1 MAGRCVVERDGY
13 GASWPAQRALAYAR
27 AGGRVCEKCGS
38 RRGVYVHHKRKIALH
53 LDHTTGTI
61 DYAAANDLDNLIA
74 LCVTCHKAAD
84 GHVALRGFT
93 PLSDMGKTH
102 E

>member
-27 AGGRVCEKCGS
+27 AGRVCEKCGS

-84 GHVALRGFT
+84 GLPFSGFRT
-93 PLSDMGKTH
+93 L
-102 E
+102 